1 MRAILILHPFG
12 AALSLQSIKA
22 VVLETRERLDAQ
34 ARAKIDLFW
43 PRNLKKLCRFC
54 CGPARYFA
62 SSFLASLCFVLP
74 LKKNRQGLGTNRHKT
89 GEHGVEL

>member
-34 ARAKIDLFW
+34 ARAKMDFCLESIS
-43 PRNLKKLCRFC
+43 KLYRFLLRR
-54 CGPARYFA
+54 PARYFLRFPIFR
-62 SSFLASLCFVLP
+62 SEIEEES
-74 LKKNRQGLGTNRHKT
+74 KKNRQGLG
-89 GEHGVEL
+89 